1 MCWCSANKAKHL
13 SISPPAFFFFFITP
27 SSPSSILSLSFS
39 TPIFSGEMKD
49 RHRASRGQALAQLS
63 NHYLSS
69 PLFSPPFL
77 WQVICQQ
84 AAGSGLSIRAVAP
97 EYFSVH
103 THIHTLFHA
112 SPGPDTLLPL
122 VRRMRVR
129 VGGGGINAASSMH
142 HLSHRC
148 PLFNELVWLQL
159 LLLFSS
165 TLLIPRSADR
175 FHLFT
180 PLVCVK
186 KSFSRLADSSL
197 RLPLCLGGDT
207 SHVLDCSGYLEELVL
222 YLSHLTVWN
231 IIILLHC
238 KSVVNRQKWKYM
250 HKYQNILLKFSRKH
264 CTLYPTT
271 IIWCL

>member
-1 MCWCSANKAKHL
+1 MQCQQSQTPQHFPSHFLFL
-13 SISPPAFFFFFITP
+13 SSSLHSLPPSFFPSLFPLP
-27 SSPSSILSLSFS
+27 SSV
-39 TPIFSGEMKD
+39 EMKD

-112 SPGPDTLLPL
+112 SPGPDTLLPPHEEGEGG
-122 VRRMRVR
+122 
-129 VGGGGINAASSMH
+129 GGGGINAASSMH

-180 PLVCVK
+180 PLVCV
-186 KSFSRLADSSL
+186 
-197 RLPLCLGGDT
+197 
-207 SHVLDCSGYLEELVL
+207 
-222 YLSHLTVWN
+222 
-231 IIILLHC
+231 
-238 KSVVNRQKWKYM
+238 
-250 HKYQNILLKFSRKH
+250 
-264 CTLYPTT
+264 
-271 IIWCL
+271 

>member
-1 MCWCSANKAKHL
+1 MQCQQSQTPQHFPSHFLFL
-13 SISPPAFFFFFITP
+13 SSSLHPLPPSFFPSLFPLP
-27 SSPSSILSLSFS
+27 SSV
-39 TPIFSGEMKD
+39 EMKD

-112 SPGPDTLLPL
+112 SPSPDTLLPP
-122 VRRMRVR
+122 REEGEGG
-129 VGGGGINAASSMH
+129 GGGGINAASSMH

-165 TLLIPRSADR
+165 TLLIPRSADH

-180 PLVCVK
+180 PLVCV
-186 KSFSRLADSSL
+186 
-197 RLPLCLGGDT
+197 
-207 SHVLDCSGYLEELVL
+207 
-222 YLSHLTVWN
+222 
-231 IIILLHC
+231 
-238 KSVVNRQKWKYM
+238 
-250 HKYQNILLKFSRKH
+250 
-264 CTLYPTT
+264 
-271 IIWCL
+271 

>member
-1 MCWCSANKAKHL
+1 
-13 SISPPAFFFFFITP
+13 
-27 SSPSSILSLSFS
+27 
-39 TPIFSGEMKD
+39 MKD

-129 VGGGGINAASSMH
+129 VGGGGSMPPAPCIICHTAALSLMSLSGFSSSFFSPPHSSSLVQLTVSIFSRHSSAWRKAFLVSLTAAS
-142 HLSHRC
+142 
-148 PLFNELVWLQL
+148 
-159 LLLFSS
+159 
-165 TLLIPRSADR
+165 D
-175 FHLFT
+175 FHF
-180 PLVCVK
+180 V
-186 KSFSRLADSSL
+186 
-197 RLPLCLGGDT
+197 
-207 SHVLDCSGYLEELVL
+207 
-222 YLSHLTVWN
+222 
-231 IIILLHC
+231 
-238 KSVVNRQKWKYM
+238 
-250 HKYQNILLKFSRKH
+250 
-264 CTLYPTT
+264 
-271 IIWCL
+271 